1 MVDFQLDCIGM
12 NCPMPIVA
20 LTKAARELGA
30 GKSIEVTATD
40 LAFRPD
46 LEAWA
51 RRMGHT
57 IDSFQVEGSLQRA
70 MVRVGEQTV
79 LPPRR

>member
-1 MVDFQLDCIGM
+1 MSDHFELNCEGM
-12 NCPMPIVA
+12 NCPMPIVE
-20 LTKAARELGA
+20 LTKAARTLGP
-30 GKSIEVTATD
+30 GKKIEVTATD

-57 IDSFQVEGSLQRA
+57 IEIFEEEAEIQRA
-70 MVRVGEQTV
+70 VVCLSTER
-79 LPPRR
+79 